1 MRTLVVMAHY
11 DPHGLVAPHV
21 LRQLDAWNEV
31 ADRLMLVSAA
41 DITDPGVVA
50 SVTERAELVR
60 RDNEGYDFY
69 SYKLGLESVTDLE
82 SYDLV
87 VICNDS
93 YIGPLVPWSTVI
105 EAMSHRQVDAWG
117 LTETMRRRRSQTI
130 PVRAP
135 RPGRR

>member
-1 MRTLVVMAHY
+1 MAHY

-41 DITDPGVVA
+41 DITDPDVVA

-69 SYKLGLESVTDLE
+69 SYKLGLESVTDL
-82 SYDLV
+82 S
-87 VICNDS
+87 
-93 YIGPLVPWSTVI
+93 PTTWWSSATT
-105 EAMSHRQVDAWG
+105 ATSARWCRG
-117 LTETMRRRRSQTI
+117 
-130 PVRAP
+130 
-135 RPGRR
+135 RP